1 MLAIKIATFWVIFF
15 IALNIVSDISN
26 SYMAE
31 NGEPLFY
38 TNKNISMLNETE
50 PLKNN
55 INNLQSDMI
64 RPEAQLEG
72 LITTIFGAF
81 IYVVK
86 AGQYLISMFFNAT
99 IGLPQFL
106 NSNFD
111 IPYTWATP
119 FGILINLINFVG
131 LIEFLT
137 GRIISR

>member
-1 MLAIKIATFWVIFF
+1 MLAVKIATFWVIFF
-15 IALNIVSDISN
+15 IALNIVSDISD

-38 TNKNISMLNETE
+38 TSKNISMLNETE
-50 PLKNN
+50 PLQND
-55 INNLQSDMI
+55 INELQEDMI

-72 LITTIFGAF
+72 IITTIFGAF

-86 AGQYLISMFFNAT
+86 GGRYLINIFFNAT
-99 IGLPQFL
+99 LGLPHFL
-106 NSNFD
+106 NSNFN

-119 FGILINLINFVG
+119 FGIIVNLINFVG